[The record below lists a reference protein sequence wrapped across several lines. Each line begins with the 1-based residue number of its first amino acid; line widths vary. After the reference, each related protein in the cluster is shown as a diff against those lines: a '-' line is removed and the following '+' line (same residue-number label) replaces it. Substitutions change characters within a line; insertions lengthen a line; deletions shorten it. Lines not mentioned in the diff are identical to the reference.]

1 MLHIDPVERV
11 AAYIKDDY
19 KLLVGD
25 QDSSAS
31 CDSSEFYPLNVTSV
45 NFDIIQLFNIMDDPS
60 EETDL
65 WGDYP
70 EIAKN
75 MTEEL
80 KSYLSHQE
88 PIQCQLD
95 RAHPHCVV
103 TIVCDNC
110 IKSVYALTIVCDNCI
125 KCG

>member
-11 AAYIKDDY
+11 AAYIKEDY

-88 PIQCQLD
+88 PIQCQLE
-95 RAHPHCVV
+95 AV
-103 TIVCDNC
+103 TGAYPNSEVPYYLPWDFSAPGN
-110 IKSVYALTIVCDNCI
+110 KSN
-125 KCG
+125 GGS